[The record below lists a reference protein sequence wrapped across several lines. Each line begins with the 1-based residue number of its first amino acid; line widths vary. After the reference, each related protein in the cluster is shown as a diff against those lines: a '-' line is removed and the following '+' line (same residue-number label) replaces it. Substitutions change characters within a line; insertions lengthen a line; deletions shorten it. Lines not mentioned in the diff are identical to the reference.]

1 MKSFLMA
8 WETTVDDVEA
18 VLRELN
24 EDVAC
29 APEIFDCLDG
39 ELPRAE
45 VNRRARRLNKE
56 REEIIVQLG
65 YTPTDEE
72 IWHADD

>member
-1 MKSFLMA
+1 MK
-8 WETTVDDVEA
+8 TK
-18 VLRELN
+18 RELLK
-24 EDVAC
+24 DLLSVDC
-29 APEIFDCLDG
+29 KLSPENLTCDG

-56 REEIIVQLG
+56 REEIIALLG

>member
-1 MKSFLMA
+1 MRTKEQLLK
-8 WETTVDDVEA
+8 DLRGVEC
-18 VLRELN
+18 ELS
-24 EDVAC
+24 
-29 APEIFDCLDG
+29 PENLTCDG

-56 REEIIVQLG
+56 KVEIIAHLG

-72 IWHADD
+72 IWGY